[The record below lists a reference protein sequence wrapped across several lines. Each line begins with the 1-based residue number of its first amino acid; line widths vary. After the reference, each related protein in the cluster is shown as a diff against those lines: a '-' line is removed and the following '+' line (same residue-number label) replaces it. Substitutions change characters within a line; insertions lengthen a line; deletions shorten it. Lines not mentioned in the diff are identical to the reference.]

1 MTNEQF
7 DIFLEN
13 SIANFGEELVE
24 LPDMPTVQHTF
35 SRKFERKMARL
46 IRRQKSFYFPMLK
59 TPLRRT
65 VTIIITA
72 VIVLST
78 MVMSVGAIRTAFL
91 NFITETF
98 DTHTDVRSVYDPDA
112 PLDFRDIYA
121 MTVDMSDFELTEHTI
136 DIFNNRYVYE
146 REHCQIYFTQ
156 TIKEYY
162 NIAVNTEGFEM
173 ETVYVNGFEGYYID
187 MDRLYAKMLAWDN
200 GDYVFTIDAIFD
212 ENYSVSKDEMFAMA
226 ESVKIAE

>member
-13 SIANFGEELVE
+13 SIANFGDDYVE
-24 LPDMPTVQHTF
+24 LPDMPIVQHTF
-35 SRKFERKMARL
+35 SKKFERKMARL

-65 VTIIITA
+65 VTIIVTA

-98 DTHTDVRSVYDPDA
+98 DTHTDVQSVYDPDA
-112 PLDFRDIYA
+112 PLDFRDKYEITA
-121 MTVDMSDFELTEHTI
+121 DLSDFELTDHTI
-136 DIFNNRYVYE
+136 DIFTNSYIYE
-146 REHCQIYFTQ
+146 NEHCYIFYNQS
-156 TIKEYY
+156 IKEYY
-162 NIAVNTEGFEM
+162 NVAVNTEGFEM

-187 MDRLYAKMLAWDN
+187 MDGLYAKMIAWDN
-200 GDYVFTIDAIFD
+200 GDYILSITVTYD
-212 ENYSVSKDEMFAMA
+212 ENYDVSKAEMLAMA
-226 ESVKIAE
+226 ESVKIVE